1 MILLLTGL
9 VWWHWLL
16 FALLLLVLELTVPTD
31 WFVWVAA
38 SAGLTSLVVLIA
50 PSLSWPVQCTVFG
63 ILTLATLLVG
73 RPLVGRLRDDTDAP
87 LLNRRSEQYV
97 GRTFT
102 LTEPIENGCG
112 TVRVGDSRWRVS
124 GPALPAGDTV
134 RVVAVDGATFVV
146 EAAGS
151 AAGSD

>member
-16 FALLLLVLELTVPTD
+16 LALLLLVLELAVPTD

-38 SAGLTSLVVLIA
+38 SAALTALAVLIA
-50 PSLSWPVQCTVFG
+50 PPLSWPVQCTVFG
-63 ILTLATLLVG
+63 TLTLATLLVG
-73 RPLVGRLRDDTDAP
+73 RPLVSRLRDDTDAP
-87 LLNRRSEQYV
+87 LLNRRSDQYV

-102 LTEPIENGCG
+102 LTEAIENGHG

-124 GPALPAGDTV
+124 GPPLPLGGTV
-134 RVVAVDGATFVV
+134 RVVAVDGATLVV
-146 EAAGS
+146 ES
-151 AAGSD
+151 ADSA

>member
-1 MILLLTGL
+1 VILLLTGL

-16 FALLLLVLELTVPTD
+16 LALILLVLELTVPSD

-38 SAGLTSLVVLIA
+38 SAGVTALVVLIA
-50 PSLSWPVQCTVFG
+50 PELSWPVQCTVFG
-63 ILTLATLLVG
+63 TLTLATLLVG
-73 RPLVGRLRDDTDAP
+73 RPMAGRLRDTSDAP

-102 LTEPIENGCG
+102 LTEPIENGYG

-124 GPALPAGDTV
+124 GPAQPVGGTV

-146 EAAGS
+146 EPADGH
-151 AAGSD
+151 